1 MTNDIKSAFH
11 AERLEVYRGEHHV
24 EDNVSLAVFS
34 PLYQGLLTDKYLGE
48 NIPADSK
55 TVGNKL
61 ADLDAKIAD
70 LESTSNVFN
79 ANTHFDFPSIGSV
92 NMIYKAYKEKKTYQ
106 WNAEELRYEALD
118 VDILEDISVINGGA
132 ANG

>member
-1 MTNDIKSAFH
+1 MSDLRKFILSETREVLDI
-11 AERLEVYRGEHHV
+11 
-24 EDNVSLAVFS
+24 VSKVDTTL
-34 PLYQGLLTDKYLGE
+34 PEE

-79 ANTHFDFPSIGSV
+79 ANTHFDFPSVGSV

>member
-1 MTNDIKSAFH
+1 MSDLRKFILSETGEVLDI
-11 AERLEVYRGEHHV
+11 
-24 EDNVSLAVFS
+24 VSKVDTT
-34 PLYQGLLTDKYLGE
+34 LTEE

-61 ADLDAKIAD
+61 ADLDTKIAD

-79 ANTHFDFPSIGSV
+79 ANTHFDFPSVGSV

>member
-1 MTNDIKSAFH
+1 MGDLRKFILSETGEVLDI
-11 AERLEVYRGEHHV
+11 
-24 EDNVSLAVFS
+24 VSKVDTT
-34 PLYQGLLTDKYLGE
+34 LTEE

-106 WNAEELRYEALD
+106 WNAEELKYEALD

>member
-1 MTNDIKSAFH
+1 MADIRKIIMPKTGKV
-11 AERLEVYRGEHHV
+11 L
-24 EDNVSLAVFS
+24 DIVSKVDTT
-34 PLYQGLLTDKYLGE
+34 LTEE

-61 ADLDAKIAD
+61 ADLDSKIAD

-79 ANTHFDFPSIGSV
+79 ANTHFDFPSVGSV

>member
-1 MTNDIKSAFH
+1 MSDLRKFILSETGEVLDI
-11 AERLEVYRGEHHV
+11 
-24 EDNVSLAVFS
+24 VSKVDTT
-34 PLYQGLLTDKYLGE
+34 LTEE

-61 ADLDAKIAD
+61 ADLDSKIAD
-70 LESTSNVFN
+70 LESRSNVFN
-79 ANTHFDFPSIGSV
+79 ANTHFDFPSVGSV

>member
-1 MTNDIKSAFH
+1 MSDLRKFILSETGEVLDI
-11 AERLEVYRGEHHV
+11 
-24 EDNVSLAVFS
+24 VSKVDTT
-34 PLYQGLLTDKYLGE
+34 LTEE

-61 ADLDAKIAD
+61 ADLDSKIAD

-106 WNAEELRYEALD
+106 WNAEELKYEALD

>member
-1 MTNDIKSAFH
+1 MSDLRKFILSETGEVLDI
-11 AERLEVYRGEHHV
+11 
-24 EDNVSLAVFS
+24 VSKVDTT
-34 PLYQGLLTDKYLGE
+34 LTEE

-61 ADLDAKIAD
+61 ADLDSKIAD

-79 ANTHFDFPSIGSV
+79 ANTHFDFPSVGSV
-92 NMIYKAYKEKKTYQ
+92 NIIYKAYKEKKTYQ

>member
-1 MTNDIKSAFH
+1 MADLRKFILSETGEVLDI
-11 AERLEVYRGEHHV
+11 
-24 EDNVSLAVFS
+24 VSKVDTT
-34 PLYQGLLTDKYLGE
+34 LTEE

-79 ANTHFDFPSIGSV
+79 ANTHFDFPSVGSV

>member
-1 MTNDIKSAFH
+1 MSDLRKFILSETGEVLDIISK
-11 AERLEVYRGEHHV
+11 V
-24 EDNVSLAVFS
+24 DTT
-34 PLYQGLLTDKYLGE
+34 LTEE

-61 ADLDAKIAD
+61 ADLDSKIAD

-79 ANTHFDFPSIGSV
+79 ANTHFDFPSVGSV

>member
-1 MTNDIKSAFH
+1 MSDLRKFILSETGEVLDI
-11 AERLEVYRGEHHV
+11 
-24 EDNVSLAVFS
+24 VSKVDTT
-34 PLYQGLLTDKYLGE
+34 LTEE

-79 ANTHFDFPSIGSV
+79 ANTHFDFPSVGSV